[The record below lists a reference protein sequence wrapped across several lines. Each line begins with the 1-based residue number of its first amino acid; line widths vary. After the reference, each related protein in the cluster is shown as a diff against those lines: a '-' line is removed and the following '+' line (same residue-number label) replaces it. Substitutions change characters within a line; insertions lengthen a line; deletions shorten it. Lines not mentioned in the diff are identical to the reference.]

1 MAYNRFT
8 LTSFLI
14 RLVFALTL
22 VYASYNPS
30 GYSLFHWAKDSLFS
44 GELAITPPFAM
55 SAIILLI
62 GWTVYIRAT
71 FRSLGP
77 FGLTLVAAFFGIIVW
92 WLIDLGWIG
101 IDSVSV
107 MTYILLFL
115 LGAILATGMS
125 WSHIRRRISGQAD
138 VDEVDD

>member
-8 LTSFLI
+8 LGSFLI
-14 RLVFALTL
+14 RLIFALVL

-30 GYSLFHWAKDSLFS
+30 GYSLFHWAKQALFN

-55 SAIILLI
+55 ASVILLI

-71 FRSLGP
+71 FRSLGA
-77 FGLTLVAAFFGIIVW
+77 FGLALVAAFFGIIIW

-101 IDSVSV
+101 LDSTSV
-107 MTYILLFL
+107 ITYILLFL

-138 VDEVDD
+138 VDEIDE